1 MYILSTVQKCPILH
15 GKHCIICQYTYTV
28 NSAIIKAQRTK
39 HHTAGGNTMKEIRT
53 KVCKKANAYIKS
65 GMNRSAAFKRAWSET
80 YVKAANLQNG
90 DKIMVTTYSNL
101 WREMVTAPATVICVN
116 MFGKNVNIMVKAVD
130 GMKEFFTDAFMP
142 AAQMV
147 EIV

>member
-1 MYILSTVQKCPILH
+1 
-15 GKHCIICQYTYTV
+15 
-28 NSAIIKAQRTK
+28 
-39 HHTAGGNTMKEIRT
+39 MKEIRT

-101 WREMVTAPATVICVN
+101 
-116 MFGKNVNIMVKAVD
+116 
-130 GMKEFFTDAFMP
+130 
-142 AAQMV
+142 
-147 EIV
+147 

>member
-1 MYILSTVQKCPILH
+1 
-15 GKHCIICQYTYTV
+15 
-28 NSAIIKAQRTK
+28 
-39 HHTAGGNTMKEIRT
+39 
-53 KVCKKANAYIKS
+53 
-65 GMNRSAAFKRAWSET
+65 
-80 YVKAANLQNG
+80 
-90 DKIMVTTYSNL
+90 
-101 WREMVTAPATVICVN
+101 MVTAPATVICVN

>member
-1 MYILSTVQKCPILH
+1 
-15 GKHCIICQYTYTV
+15 
-28 NSAIIKAQRTK
+28 
-39 HHTAGGNTMKEIRT
+39 MKEIRT

-101 WREMVTAPATVICVN
+101 WREMVIAPATVICVN
-116 MFGKNVNIMVKAVD
+116 MFGNRNRELLSEFYGLLSALAVVCEEGTEGD
-130 GMKEFFTDAFMP
+130 IRLLRVLASLRADKQEVAR
-142 AAQMV
+142 
-147 EIV
+147 

>member
-1 MYILSTVQKCPILH
+1 
-15 GKHCIICQYTYTV
+15 
-28 NSAIIKAQRTK
+28 
-39 HHTAGGNTMKEIRT
+39 MKEIRT

-116 MFGKNVNIMVKAVD
+116 MFGKKVNIMVKAVD

>member
-1 MYILSTVQKCPILH
+1 
-15 GKHCIICQYTYTV
+15 
-28 NSAIIKAQRTK
+28 
-39 HHTAGGNTMKEIRT
+39 MKEIRT

-101 WREMVTAPATVICVN
+101 WREMVTAPAKLLAFAILWDCRPWRGKSFPCVHLLR
-116 MFGKNVNIMVKAVD
+116 
-130 GMKEFFTDAFMP
+130 
-142 AAQMV
+142 
-147 EIV
+147 

>member
-1 MYILSTVQKCPILH
+1 
-15 GKHCIICQYTYTV
+15 
-28 NSAIIKAQRTK
+28 
-39 HHTAGGNTMKEIRT
+39 MKEIRT

-116 MFGKNVNIMVKAVD
+116 MFRMLFLDRSKNIVNFVQRIYLVNIMVKAVD

>member
-1 MYILSTVQKCPILH
+1 
-15 GKHCIICQYTYTV
+15 
-28 NSAIIKAQRTK
+28 
-39 HHTAGGNTMKEIRT
+39 MKEIRT

-65 GMNRSAAFKRAWSET
+65 GMNRSAET

>member
-1 MYILSTVQKCPILH
+1 
-15 GKHCIICQYTYTV
+15 
-28 NSAIIKAQRTK
+28 
-39 HHTAGGNTMKEIRT
+39 
-53 KVCKKANAYIKS
+53 
-65 GMNRSAAFKRAWSET
+65 
-80 YVKAANLQNG
+80 
-90 DKIMVTTYSNL
+90 MVTTCSNL
-101 WREMVTAPATVICVN
+101 WRKMVTAPATVICVN